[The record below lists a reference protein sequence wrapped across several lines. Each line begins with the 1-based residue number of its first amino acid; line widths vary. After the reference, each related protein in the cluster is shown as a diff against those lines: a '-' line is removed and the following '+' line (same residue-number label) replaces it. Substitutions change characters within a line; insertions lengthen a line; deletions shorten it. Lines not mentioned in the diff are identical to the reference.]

1 MPQHDD
7 HDDLSALDFS
17 AHHSDSDDHGLHHSD
32 ALDFSFT
39 EDGFEETPAD
49 AFDEYAPTEPD
60 DSETELAAIASVTEA
75 EDEEEDEEEGLA
87 LFTVTN
93 PPDTVSVSALIDGRT
108 QRVTLSPKVTNM
120 TESELAEEVL
130 VLADLARQ
138 KGLAGQRTFLQEDQT
153 VTESLD
159 QLGIADTDVI
169 REFMDAVYPLPTA
182 EQADM
187 AQAEVF
193 AARYTNDET
202 DK

>member
-17 AHHSDSDDHGLHHSD
+17 AHQSDSDDHGLDHSD
-32 ALDFSFT
+32 ALDFSFA
-39 EDGFEETPAD
+39 EDT
-49 AFDEYAPTEPD
+49 
-60 DSETELAAIASVTEA
+60 ETELDAIASLTEA
-75 EDEEEDEEEGLA
+75 EEAAGEEDEEDRLA

-93 PPDTVSVSALIDGRT
+93 PPDTVSVSSLIDGRT
-108 QRVTLSPKVTNM
+108 QRVTLSPKATNM

-182 EQADM
+182 EEADM